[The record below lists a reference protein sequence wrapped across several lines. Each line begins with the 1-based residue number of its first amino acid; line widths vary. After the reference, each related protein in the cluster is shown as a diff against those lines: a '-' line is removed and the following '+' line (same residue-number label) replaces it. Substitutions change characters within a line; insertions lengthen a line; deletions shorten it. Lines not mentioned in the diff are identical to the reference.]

1 MNGWEKDLRIYDTP
15 TAGQCKRASLS
26 LENSSVTPVSTL
38 GPLCNCHGC
47 CLNTLHHNNAPGRTS
62 QRPSKVAEGVTH
74 LAQVEKIKVLPSTP
88 KTQQNKTKETLVC
101 SQLARRL
108 LLFKHSDVCL
118 CKVFLY
124 LQQER
129 DGERA
134 REREWVCVLARGAH
148 KSRLEPAAVQ
158 CELGIMCVIQQSQV
172 RKKKP
177 VRAE

>member
-1 MNGWEKDLRIYDTP
+1 MNGWERDLRIYDTP

-62 QRPSKVAEGVTH
+62 QQPTKVAEGVTY

-88 KTQQNKTKETLVC
+88 KKQQNKTEQKKCWFAVNLPGVC
-101 SQLARRL
+101 SCLNIRMC
-108 LLFKHSDVCL
+108 VCV
-118 CKVFLY
+118 KFFLY

-129 DGERA
+129 DGERVS
-134 REREWVCVLARGAH
+134 EGESECVFLPEVLINHGWSLQRCNV
-148 KSRLEPAAVQ
+148 SWES
-158 CELGIMCVIQQSQV
+158 CV
-172 RKKKP
+172 
-177 VRAE
+177 